1 MMTTRNELV
10 EQHIL
15 EYEARRKHFDELFQ
29 RAEKGIGPSPEAAEL
44 GDELASLRQERE
56 QLLNH
61 IEELKSKTRE
71 EWQEGTI
78 EEAGPMILWEAIA
91 KRLESLVERIER

>member
-1 MMTTRNELV
+1 MTTRDKLV

-15 EYEARRKHFDELFQ
+15 EHEARRKHFDEWLE
-29 RAEKGIGPSPEAAEL
+29 RAEKGIGASPAEAEL
-44 GDELASLRQERE
+44 SDELVSLRQERE
-56 QLLNH
+56 KLLSH
-61 IEELKSKTRE
+61 IEELKNKTRE
-71 EWQEGTI
+71 EWQEETI